1 MPCGG
6 CGSKTS
12 RYEIYIIIDGQEF
25 FIGPRPLYTFLR
37 SLANRFEEGKEYSF
51 THINKA
57 TNAKIEGKL
66 QFSNS
71 VPYLNGRRII

>member
-6 CGSKTS
+6 CGSKNK
-12 RYEIYIIIDGQEF
+12 YEIYVIIDGQEF
-25 FIGPRPLYTFLR
+25 QIGSRPLYTFLR
-37 SLANRFEEGKEYSF
+37 SLANRFEEGKEYTF
-51 THINKA
+51 VHLNKT

-71 VPYLNGRRII
+71 VPYLNGRRLI